1 MPSERP
7 IKLTIAALGGQ
18 GGGVLANWLIGIAES
33 EGYLAQTTSV
43 PGVAQRT
50 GATIYYL
57 EFFPQA
63 VAAQAGR
70 DPIMALM
77 PVSGDVDCVLA
88 SELAEAARAIQRGLV
103 TRDRTTLIA
112 SSHRSYAISEKS
124 ALGDGT
130 ADEKQLIELVRSQA
144 KRCVLF
150 DMDAVAES
158 HHSVISSVML
168 GALGGAGVLPF
179 RKAAFEAAIKK
190 GGIAVSTNLAAFED
204 AYQRAERDGDD
215 VPGAAAGAGPEPGPP
230 ATSSL
235 AGTAARE
242 TVGARAG
249 ATTPGQLSEV
259 PAQARSPKLQPLLDR
274 VRRLAAPVQKVALE
288 GVRRAIDY
296 QDPDYAGSYLD
307 RLERVAALET
317 TQGGEV
323 ARAGEGNGAAADAGA
338 RGAGGD
344 AGVGAHAGA
353 GGYAGASD
361 GAGRGYGQWSL
372 TEAVARALALWMTF
386 EDTIRVADL
395 KTRAARFVRVRDEIR
410 ADPGQLFGIT
420 EFMKPRVEEIAG
432 TLPAGMGRWV
442 LRSPG
447 VSRWLTR
454 WTGGKQ
460 IRTGTVS
467 GFLILHMLGGLKRW
481 RRGTLRYQEENGRIE
496 RWLGRIEG
504 LATTNYPLA
513 VELARAQRLV
523 KGYGDT
529 HERGWRNFSTLA
541 DKIDE
546 LAPRADGAAVFA
558 RLQAA
563 ALADEEGKALARELA
578 EISSVAI
585 VKGALERARA

>member
-63 VAAQAGR
+63 RAAEVGR

-103 TRDRTTLIA
+103 TRDKTTLIA

-124 ALGDGT
+124 AMGDGT

-204 AYQRAERDGDD
+204 AYQRAERDGAAL
-215 VPGAAAGAGPEPGPP
+215 PGAGAQQDAGPELGPP
-230 ATSSL
+230 AALSL
-235 AGTAARE
+235 AGTAARD
-242 TVGARAG
+242 TVGASAG
-249 ATTPGQLSEV
+249 AATPGQLSEV

-274 VRRLAAPVQKVALE
+274 VRRLALPVQKLALE

-296 QDPDYAGSYLD
+296 QDPEYAGSYLD
-307 RLERVAALET
+307 RLERVAALDAK
-317 TQGGEV
+317 QGAQV
-323 ARAGEGNGAAADAGA
+323 ARAGAGDGTAADARVRGSA
-338 RGAGGD
+338 GAGGD
-344 AGVGAHAGA
+344 V
-353 GGYAGASD
+353 GASD
-361 GAGRGYGQWSL
+361 SASRGYGQWSL
-372 TEAVARALALWMTF
+372 TEAVARGLALWMTF

-432 TLPAGMGRWV
+432 TLPAAMGRWV

-447 VSRWLTR
+447 VSRWLAR

-460 IRTGTVS
+460 IRTGTVT
-467 GFLILHMLGGLKRW
+467 GFLMLHILGGWKRW
-481 RRGTLRYQEENGRIE
+481 RRGTLRYQEENERIE
-496 RWLGRIEG
+496 RWLGRIEH
-504 LATTNYPLA
+504 LAMTNYPLA
-513 VELARAQRLV
+513 VELARAHRLV
-523 KGYGDT
+523 KGYGET
-529 HERGWRNFSTLA
+529 HERGWRNFCALV

-546 LAPRADGAAVFA
+546 LAPRPDGAAVFA

-578 EISSVAI
+578 EISSVAV
-585 VKGALERARA
+585 VKVALERARA

>member
-18 GGGVLANWLIGIAES
+18 GGGVLANWLIGIAEA

-63 VAAQAGR
+63 AAAVAGR

-124 ALGDGT
+124 AMGDGA
-130 ADEKQLIELVRSQA
+130 ADENELIELVRSQA
-144 KRCVLF
+144 KRVVLF

-168 GALGGAGVLPF
+168 GALGGSGVLPF

-204 AYQRAERDGDD
+204 AWKRAERGGEAA
-215 VPGAAAGAGPEPGPP
+215 PGTPEARGAIAGADLGPP
-230 ATSSL
+230 AALSL
-235 AGTAARE
+235 GGTLARD
-242 TVGARAG
+242 TVG
-249 ATTPGQLSEV
+249 TPADPLSAV

-274 VRRLAAPVQKVALE
+274 VRRLAEPVQTIALE

-296 QDPDYAGSYLD
+296 QDPEYAKLYLD
-307 RLERVAALET
+307 RLERVAGLDIK
-317 TQGGEV
+317 QGVVRGGDFSDRV
-323 ARAGEGNGAAADAGA
+323 AADAYGKYSLSEATA
-338 RGAGGD
+338 R
-344 AGVGAHAGA
+344 
-353 GGYAGASD
+353 S
-361 GAGRGYGQWSL
+361 
-372 TEAVARALALWMTF
+372 LALWMTF

-395 KTRAARFVRVRDEIR
+395 KTRSTRFARVRDEIR

-420 EFMKPRVEEIAG
+420 EFMKPRVTEIAG
-432 TLPAGMGRWV
+432 TLPVGLGRWL
-442 LRSPG
+442 LRSQG
-447 VSRWLTR
+447 ASRLLTR

-460 IRTGTVS
+460 IRTGTVT
-467 GFLILHMLGGLKRW
+467 GFLMLHLLGGLKRW
-481 RRGTLRYQEENGRIE
+481 RRGTLRFHEENERIE
-496 RWLGRIEG
+496 KWLGRIEG
-504 LATTNYPLA
+504 LAATNYALA

-529 HERGWRNFSTLA
+529 HERGWRNFSALV
-541 DKIDE
+541 DKLDE
-546 LAPRADGAAVFA
+546 LAPRPDGAAVLA

-578 EISSVAI
+578 EISSVAV
-585 VKGALERARA
+585 VKVALERARA